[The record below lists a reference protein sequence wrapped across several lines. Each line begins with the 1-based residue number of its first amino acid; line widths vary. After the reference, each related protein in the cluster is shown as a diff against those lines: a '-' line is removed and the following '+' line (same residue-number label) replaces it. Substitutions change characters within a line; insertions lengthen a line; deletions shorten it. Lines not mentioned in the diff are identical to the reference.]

1 MKVIGL
7 TGGTGS
13 GKSVVSRLLEQAGA
27 VIVDADKIS
36 REIVEIGKPAY
47 QEIVV
52 YFGHDILQEDGC
64 IFRKKLGEIV
74 FQDSEKLAFL
84 NQCTHTYIRQEME
97 KQIAD
102 AKKENQAI
110 CIVLDAPLLF
120 EAGLEKICDA
130 VWVVYAAEDVR
141 ISRIM
146 QRDGI
151 SKKMAVARI
160 ANQKS
165 WEEYQ
170 ALSDL
175 VLDNSQDT
183 THLQKQLE
191 QALQTILD
199 VQVNGI

>member
-47 QEIVV
+47 QEIVA
-52 YFGHDILQEDGC
+52 YFGTDILQEDGG

-74 FQDSEKLAFL
+74 FQNSEKLAFL
-84 NQCTHTYIRQEME
+84 NRCTHTYIRQEME

-102 AKKENQAI
+102 AKQQKQAT

-120 EAGLEKICDA
+120 EAGLQSICDA
-130 VWVVYAAEDVR
+130 IWVVYAQKEVR
-141 ISRIM
+141 VLRIM

-151 SKKMAVARI
+151 SKEIAEARM

-175 VLDNSQDT
+175 VLDNSKDT
-183 THLQKQLE
+183 AHLQKQVT

-199 VQVNGI
+199 VKVNEI

>member
-47 QEIVV
+47 QEIVA
-52 YFGHDILQEDGC
+52 YFGSDVLQEDGA

-97 KQIAD
+97 KQIVE
-102 AKKENQAI
+102 AKQKKQAT

-120 EAGLEKICDA
+120 EAGLESICDNI
-130 VWVVYAAEDVR
+130 WVVYAAKEVR
-141 ISRIM
+141 ILRIM

-151 SKKMAVARI
+151 SKEMAVARM

-175 VLDNSQDT
+175 VIDNSQDT
-183 THLQKQLE
+183 AHLQKQVE

-199 VQVNGI
+199 VKVNGI